1 MERITIVGMG
11 PVGTSMGLA
20 LKQKAL
26 QNTEIVGTAGDR
38 GTLSKIGQMGAVDRT
53 ESNLRAAVEDAGIV
67 VLDLGIIETREI
79 LEAIGPV
86 MDEGSIITD
95 TCTTKACVQDWAD
108 QYVGRGVTFV
118 GGHPL
123 LKKTPADVDGAD
135 PSLFE
140 GSHYCVVSANS
151 ADRKSVETIVG
162 FVELLGAKPL
172 FMTAEE
178 HDSFAAAMQHLPAIL
193 SSAFVTATSRSD
205 GWRDMHRLAGSEFAD
220 LSQLASND
228 PRDNEASSL
237 SNPDALVHWVDQMIA
252 ELYSY
257 RNQINE
263 RSDELFTSFVKAW
276 EARARWESDAVSDD
290 DLPMVPTFGQNMG
303 SFLLGDRLARRFREM
318 TEGDRQKKRKWTY
331 PGNR

>member
-1 MERITIVGMG
+1 MG

-20 LKQKAL
+20 LKQKGL
-26 QNTEIVGTAGDR
+26 RDTEIVGTAGHR
-38 GTLSKIGQMGAVDRT
+38 GTLSKVEKMGAVDRT
-53 ESNLRAAVEDAGIV
+53 ENNLRAAVQDAGIV
-67 VLDLGIIETREI
+67 VLDLGILETREI

-95 TCTTKACVQDWAD
+95 TCTTKAVVQDWAD
-108 QYVGRGVTFV
+108 QYVRRGVSFV

-135 PSLFE
+135 PSVFE
-140 GSHYCVVSANS
+140 GSHYCVVSAES

-162 FVELLGAKPL
+162 LVELLGARPL
-172 FMTAEE
+172 FMNADE

-193 SSAFVTATSRSD
+193 SSAFVTATSGSD

-220 LSQLASND
+220 LSELASND
-228 PRDNEASSL
+228 PRDNEAASL
-237 SNPDALVHWVDQMIA
+237 SNPDALVHWIDQMIT
-252 ELYSY
+252 ELYAY
-257 RNQINE
+257 RNQLNE

-290 DLPMVPTFGQNMG
+290 DLPMVPSFGQNMG
-303 SFLLGDRLARRFREM
+303 SFLLGDRLAKRFREM
-318 TEGDRQKKRKWTY
+318 TEGDEKKRRSWTY
-331 PGNR
+331 KGRR